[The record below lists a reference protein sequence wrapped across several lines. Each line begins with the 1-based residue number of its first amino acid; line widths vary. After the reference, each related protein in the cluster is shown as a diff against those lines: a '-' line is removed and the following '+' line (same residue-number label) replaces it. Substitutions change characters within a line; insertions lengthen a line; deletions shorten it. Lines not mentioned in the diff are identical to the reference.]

1 MFSSLLN
8 SLIITSEELLCA
20 MKMCKEKLKNILLS
34 VHPPL
39 YFVMGVLRLE
49 NNLKK
54 HTDAP

>member
-1 MFSSLLN
+1 
-8 SLIITSEELLCA
+8 
-20 MKMCKEKLKNILLS
+20 LS

-54 HTDAP
+54 HTDAPWSVCPLRSFENKINGSYVE